1 MNKESFKFILI
12 LFAVFA
18 VIQVTNEINFTN
30 YWFIDRLIQFA
41 ICIIVFLVMTY
52 IFPVKKTSEL
62 RIELH

>member
-30 YWFIDRLIQFA
+30 YWFLDRLIQFI

-52 IFPVKKTSEL
+52 IFPVKKNK
-62 RIELH
+62 